1 MDYCGHCGEPVEG
14 RFCRMCGTAVAVPG
28 GARETLAAVSPAQG
42 RGYGAAQGAV
52 AAPVDPATLAAAPQA
67 GYGPEPTQMLGATP
81 SDFDAY
87 FRTEDG
93 TPGLHGQ
100 TQLLPPVLDDY
111 QAPVPQTAPH
121 TPPGGHGHGA
131 HGNGDGDGPRSNRP
145 LLLVAGAVVV
155 VAAVILGLLYL
166 GNQSTG
172 SNTASDTAATPTA
185 SAAPPS
191 AGVGVLQVPT
201 DGASL
206 APSTPAAPST
216 TSAAATGQFS
226 GDNLPL
232 GPGSS
237 GEWVKW
243 VQEKL
248 SALGY
253 YHGQASGHFDQATAL
268 AVQQFQAAA
277 GVTGD
282 AASTVGMHTIVA
294 LAAAGSTPNLHLGS
308 KSSDVSRL
316 NTALSYATG
325 SHLSG
330 SRYTMSTA
338 EAVMRYQSAVGL
350 TPNGQVDAATWAKL
364 QDGTLANG

>member
-1 MDYCGHCGEPVEG
+1 MEYCGQCGEPVEG
-14 RFCRMCGTAVAVPG
+14 RFCRMCGTAVAAPA
-28 GARETLAAVSPAQG
+28 GAPETLAAVPAQG
-42 RGYGAAQGAV
+42 WGHGAAQGAV
-52 AAPVDPATLAAAPQA
+52 AAPVDPMTFAMAPQA
-67 GYGPEPTQMLGATP
+67 GYGPEPTQALGATP
-81 SDFDAY
+81 ADFDAY

-111 QAPVPQTAPH
+111 QAPPPQTRPQ
-121 TPPGGHGHGA
+121 TPPGGHGRGGHGGA
-131 HGNGDGDGPRSNRP
+131 DGDEPRSNRP
-145 LLLVAGAVVV
+145 LLLVAGAVVL
-155 VAAVILGLLYL
+155 VAAVIMGLLYL

-172 SNTASDTAATPTA
+172 SNTASSSSTTPAAT
-185 SAAPPS
+185 AAPPQS
-191 AGVGVLQVPT
+191 AGVLQVPT

-206 APSTPAAPST
+206 APTTAAPAPST
-216 TSAAATGQFS
+216 TSAATTGQFS
-226 GDNLPL
+226 GDGFPL

-237 GEWVKW
+237 GQWVRW
-243 VQEKL
+243 VQQKL

-253 YHGQASGHFDQATAL
+253 YHGSASGSFDQATAL

-282 AASTVGMHTIVA
+282 AASTVGMHTVVA
-294 LAAAGSTPNLHLGS
+294 LAAAGSTPSLHMGS
-308 KSSDVSRL
+308 RSADVSRL

-325 SHLSG
+325 AHLSG

-350 TPNGQVDAATWAKL
+350 TPTGQVDAATWAKL

>member
-14 RFCRMCGTAVAVPG
+14 RFCRMCGTAVAAPG
-28 GARETLAAVSPAQG
+28 GAPETLAALSPAQG
-42 RGYGAAQGAV
+42 RGYGPAQGAV
-52 AAPVDPATLAAAPQA
+52 AAPADPTTFMAAPRG
-67 GYGPEPTQMLGATP
+67 GYGPEPTQALGATP

-111 QAPVPQTAPH
+111 QAPAPQTGPR
-121 TPPGGHGHGA
+121 TPPGGHGHGGR
-131 HGNGDGDGPRSNRP
+131 GNGDGDGPRSNRP

-172 SNTASDTAATPTA
+172 SNTASGTSTTPAATAAA
-185 SAAPPS
+185 SQS
-191 AGVGVLQVPT
+191 AGVLQVPT
-201 DGASL
+201 DGASI
-206 APSTPAAPST
+206 APTTAAPST

-253 YHGQASGHFDQATAL
+253 YHGQASGSFDQATAL

-277 GVTGD
+277 RVTGD

-308 KSSDVSRL
+308 RSSDVSRL

-338 EAVMRYQSAVGL
+338 EAVARYQSAVGL

>member
-1 MDYCGHCGEPVEG
+1 MDYCGNCGEPVEG
-14 RFCRMCGTAVAVPG
+14 RFCRMCGTAVAAPG
-28 GARETLAAVSPAQG
+28 GAPETLAAVPAQG
-42 RGYGAAQGAV
+42 WGHGAAQGAV
-52 AAPVDPATLAAAPQA
+52 AAPADPATFAAAAAQG

-100 TQLLPPVLDDY
+100 TQLLPPVVDDY
-111 QAPVPQTAPH
+111 RAPAPQSAPR

-131 HGNGDGDGPRSNRP
+131 HGGGDGDEPRSNRP

-155 VAAVILGLLYL
+155 VAVVILGLLYL

-172 SNTASDTAATPTA
+172 SNTASGTSTSPAATT
-185 SAAPPS
+185 APPQS
-191 AGVGVLQVPT
+191 AGVLQVPT
-201 DGASL
+201 DGASV
-206 APSTPAAPST
+206 APTTKAAPST
-216 TSAAATGQFS
+216 TSAAAVGQFS

-253 YHGQASGHFDQATAL
+253 YHGPASGNFDQATAL
-268 AVQQFQAAA
+268 AVQQFQGAA

-282 AASTVGMHTIVA
+282 AASTVGTHTIVA
-294 LAAAGSTPNLHLGS
+294 LAAAGSTPSLHLGS
-308 KSSDVSRL
+308 RSSDVSRL

-350 TPNGQVDAATWAKL
+350 APTGQVDAAVWAKL